1 MCHARYLFLALLQ
14 LSPSNRACV
23 CALVL
28 FSLFLRFSIDLC
40 LSSFS
45 VKLAGGEESAE
56 SKKLAKK
63 NYDWKFR
70 VFTLYLFQLQ
80 LNSHLIHTLCSSIYL
95 MGNSLLIFFRSK
107 KIKSLKTTGREYQNG
122 KLILGNSYHTKE
134 FFGVWLNK
142 FLVSLEKSCF
152 LSILHVPSLKTQIPI
167 PYS

>member
-107 KIKSLKTTGREYQNG
+107 K
-122 KLILGNSYHTKE
+122 
-134 FFGVWLNK
+134 
-142 FLVSLEKSCF
+142 
-152 LSILHVPSLKTQIPI
+152 
-167 PYS
+167 

>member
-70 VFTLYLFQLQ
+70 VFTLYLFSTTTKLSP
-80 LNSHLIHTLCSSIYL
+80 NSHF
-95 MGNSLLIFFRSK
+95 MFFYIS
-107 KIKSLKTTGREYQNG
+107 NG
-122 KLILGNSYHTKE
+122 K
-134 FFGVWLNK
+134 FFIN
-142 FLVSLEKSCF
+142 F
-152 LSILHVPSLKTQIPI
+152 LSIKKK
-167 PYS
+167 

>member
-95 MGNSLLIFFRSK
+95 MGNSLLIFFRLK
-107 KIKSLKTTGREYQNG
+107 KNKITKKLEGNIKMANSSSETHTTQRNFLASG
-122 KLILGNSYHTKE
+122 LTSFSY
-134 FFGVWLNK
+134 L
-142 FLVSLEKSCF
+142 
-152 LSILHVPSLKTQIPI
+152 
-167 PYS
+167 